1 MSCTESNSTKTVTT
15 ECFCF
20 VDYEGST
27 PKDPILNPEDQQLM
41 VIPIICNRDTLL
53 VTKPVNEV
61 NEVLN
66 CILVR
71 N

>member
-1 MSCTESNSTKTVTT
+1 MA
-15 ECFCF
+15 
-20 VDYEGST
+20 
-27 PKDPILNPEDQQLM
+27 
-41 VIPIICNRDTLL
+41 IPIICNRDITL

-71 N
+71 SLLSQNLLQEQMHYWFEPTLFQKKHKNILGATDREKYY